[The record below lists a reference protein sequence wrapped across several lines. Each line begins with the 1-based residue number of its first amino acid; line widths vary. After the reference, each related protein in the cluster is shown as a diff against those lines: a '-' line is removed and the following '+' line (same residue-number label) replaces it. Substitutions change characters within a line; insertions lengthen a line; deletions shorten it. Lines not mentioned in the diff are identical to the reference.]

1 MEQTFL
7 NRLMVDLAN
16 ESEEEKW
23 EMFMQQIHLYIRVT
37 DDVDAASFLV
47 LLLNLYME
55 GYSIKSNNWITA
67 LHIWNGKNKIR
78 NIVEKIIDFREEYQK
93 NVFRENLLVI
103 EKEACVILESMNRDF
118 LKKNYHYLYLDVLG
132 LCEDYE
138 NCMSSKSIQAI
149 SLQKRCVWAS
159 VIVHLLNP
167 EGYVFNPK
175 SGSGWLSAFL
185 PTKCGYVGGSSR
197 SNLYLIEQMY
207 HAFNERI
214 SYIHDTDYPN
224 DVRFDSLI
232 WFADYSHKTRMADER
247 IMYSID
253 EEYNSVFN
261 DYILSMPENGRAA
274 CVVID
279 SFWNYRIRFD
289 RFKKHLFDND
299 WVERIVFLDGR
310 MSIVFL
316 DKQKKQKGVVEI
328 VDRMMEANLDT
339 VELYNSILE
348 KKNTYVVDTL
358 DIIQNHYRVDVLDI
372 IRKERIPVAP
382 KGMKTVQLRDVL
394 SLFSLP
400 SASVNVSRF
409 YFEPQE
415 DYSPFKKGLGS
426 DLASNKQKGKNI
438 YLIAD
443 ICNPVSYQP
452 RLVELETD
460 EFPETES
467 GEIFVVDG
475 NLVNGLYLVNELYKT
490 YFKEQLF
497 PHDTCNFVDDPKMA
511 SDLFL
516 SLYIQVPDFETSV
529 ERQRILYNEE
539 KLKYLKS
546 INQSYGYNIDEVVAN
561 KATNLPEGTLLYG
574 GKYKILKSLPSG
586 GFGKTYKAMGYFNV
600 GGKTIKSEVAVKEFF
615 MSKIQKRDAETLK
628 VITPLEKLEEVSS
641 SRKKFMV
648 EAEKIRQ
655 FSGHSHIVDVYDVF
669 DENETCYYTMGY
681 IEGGSL
687 MDCLEQ
693 TESRSLPEEE
703 ALKIIREVASAL
715 SELHK
720 HRMNHLDVKPDNI
733 LMSEEDGAVLI
744 DFGAAHIFSENDN
757 EVSSLL
763 AITSGGFSPPEIGK
777 IKEFSP
783 ATDIYSL
790 GATLYCILTGDFLP
804 CEGLSLEEVQ
814 PEYVSDKTWKA
825 LCASLQIDR
834 EKRPQSIEDFLAM
847 LD

>member
-1 MEQTFL
+1 MEQTYL
-7 NRLMVDLAN
+7 NHLKAEPAN
-16 ESEEEKW
+16 KSEEEKW
-23 EMFMQQIHLYIRVT
+23 EMFMQQIDLYIRVT
-37 DDVDAASFLV
+37 DDVDAAFFLI

-55 GYSIKSNNWITA
+55 GYSIESNDWITS
-67 LHIWNGKNKIR
+67 LHIWNSKIKIR
-78 NIVEKIIDFREEYQK
+78 NIVEQIIDFREENKK
-93 NVFRENLLVI
+93 NGFRENLLVI

-138 NCMSSKSIQAI
+138 NCMSFKSIQPI
-149 SLQKRCVWAS
+149 SLEKRCVWADF
-159 VIVHLLNP
+159 IVRFLKPEGCVLNP
-167 EGYVFNPK
+167 K
-175 SGSGWLSAFL
+175 TGSGWLSAFL

-197 SNLYLIEQMY
+197 CNLYLIEQMY
-207 HAFNERI
+207 HAFYERGTFI
-214 SYIHDTDYPN
+214 YETDYPSN
-224 DVRFDSLI
+224 IAFDCLI
-232 WFADYSHKTRMADER
+232 WFADYSHKTRMTDER
-247 IMYSID
+247 IKYSID
-253 EEYNSVFN
+253 EEYNTVFN
-261 DYILSMPENGRAA
+261 DYILSMSENGRAA
-274 CVVID
+274 CVVSD
-279 SFWNYRIRFD
+279 SFWNYRIRYD
-289 RFKKHLFDND
+289 RFKKRLFDND
-299 WVERIVFLDGR
+299 WVERIIFLDSR

-328 VDRMMEANLDT
+328 VDRMVEENLDA
-339 VELYNSILE
+339 VKLYNSILE

-372 IRKERIPVAP
+372 IRKERIPVAS
-382 KGMKTVQLRDVL
+382 KGMKTIQLRDVL

-400 SASVNVSRF
+400 SASVKVSQF

-415 DYSPFKKGLGS
+415 DYSPFKNGLGS
-426 DLASNKQKGKNI
+426 DLVSNKQKGKNI

-443 ICNPVSYQP
+443 ICNPVSFQP
-452 RLVELETD
+452 RLVVLEAD

-467 GEIFVVDG
+467 GEIFAVDG
-475 NLVNGLYLVNELYKT
+475 DLVDGLYLVNELRKT
-490 YFKEQLF
+490 YFKKQLF
-497 PHDTCNFVDDPKMA
+497 PHDTYNFVDDPKMA

-516 SLYIQVPDFETSV
+516 YLYIQIPDCETSV
-529 ERQRILYNEE
+529 ERQRMLYNEE

-586 GFGKTYKAMGYFNV
+586 GFGKTYKAMGYFKV

-615 MSKIQKRDAETLK
+615 MSKIQKRDTETLK

-669 DENETCYYTMGY
+669 DENETCYYTMEY